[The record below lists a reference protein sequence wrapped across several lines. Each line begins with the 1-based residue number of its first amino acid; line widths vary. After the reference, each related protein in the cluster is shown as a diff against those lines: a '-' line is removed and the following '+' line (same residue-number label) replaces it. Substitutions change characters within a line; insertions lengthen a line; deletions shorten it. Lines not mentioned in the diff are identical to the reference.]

1 MDIAK
6 RFPTNPLI
14 TPKELKAGIA
24 GMEIVCLLNPGVFE
38 YNNKTWLLLRVAER
52 PKQIEGKISFP
63 IYNTRGEIEVLSF
76 DKNDPDLDTSDPR
89 VINYKKKDYLTTLS
103 YLRLVCSDDGINF
116 IEPEGYPPVF
126 GQGELESFGIEDCRV
141 ATMANQYQLTFTEV
155 SPAGVGVGL
164 MQTSN
169 WKSFDRRGMIFP
181 PHNKDC
187 AIFSEKINGNYYA
200 LHRPSSPELGGNYIW
215 LAQSPDLL
223 HWGNHKCIAMSRPG
237 MWDSARVGA
246 GAAPIRTE
254 RGWLEIYHGAN
265 KENRYCL
272 GALLLDINDP
282 SKVLARTQEP
292 IMEPVAPYEQTGFFG
307 NVIFTNGHI
316 VEGDKIKIYYGA
328 SDEVICGAE
337 LSISEILEILK

>member
-6 RFPTNPLI
+6 RFPKNPLI
-14 TPKELKAGIA
+14 TPTDLKSGIS
-24 GMEIVCLLNPGVFE
+24 GMEIVCLLNPGVFR

-52 PKQIEGKISFP
+52 PKQIAGKISFP
-63 IYNTRGEIEVLSF
+63 IYNSKGDIEILSF
-76 DKNDPDLDTSDPR
+76 NKEDPDLDSSDPR

-103 YLRLVCSDDGINF
+103 YLRLVCSEDGINF
-116 IEPEGYPPVF
+116 YEPNGYPPIF

-141 ATMANQYQLTFTEV
+141 ASMVDSYQLTFTEV
-155 SPAGVGVGL
+155 SPSGVGVGL
-164 MQTSN
+164 MQTTD
-169 WKSFDRRGMIFP
+169 WKNFERKGMIFP

-187 AIFSEKINGNYYA
+187 AIFNEKINGKFYA

-223 HWGNHKCIAMSRPG
+223 YWGNHKCIAMSRPG

-282 SKVLARTQEP
+282 SKVIARTHEP
-292 IMEPVAPYEQTGFFG
+292 IMEPVAAYEQTGFFG

-316 VEGDKIKIYYGA
+316 VEGDHLKIYYGA

-337 LSISEILEILK
+337 LSISEILALLL